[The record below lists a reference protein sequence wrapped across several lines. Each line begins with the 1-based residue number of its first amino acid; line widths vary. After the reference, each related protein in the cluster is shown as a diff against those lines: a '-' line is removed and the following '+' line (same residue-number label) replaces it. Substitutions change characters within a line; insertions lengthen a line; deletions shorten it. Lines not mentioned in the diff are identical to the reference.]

1 MATSPSVTE
10 RPDADSIM
18 GVALFRDE
26 FPAGFGAFDR
36 GLSRSKVEG
45 VGVRGLGAKGEGG
58 MEGCQGRGERPS

>member
-1 MATSPSVTE
+1 VTKAVEPAVTE

-45 VGVRGLGAKGEGG
+45 VGVRGVGG
-58 MEGCQGRGERPS
+58 